1 MPFSKTLKRQSTNK
15 WIRKQLKS
23 LKVIAE
29 DAEIRWTL
37 SHFSYKSCL
46 GTNKLSKLMFRDST
60 IANEFCMSKT
70 KYTYVTHFGIA
81 PIFKTELI
89 EQINGC
95 LFYSV
100 LFDESLNSSLQH

>member
-1 MPFSKTLKRQSTNK
+1 
-15 WIRKQLKS
+15 
-23 LKVIAE
+23 
-29 DAEIRWTL
+29 
-37 SHFSYKSCL
+37 
-46 GTNKLSKLMFRDST
+46 MFRDST

-70 KYTYVTHFGIA
+70 KCNTYVTHFDIA
-81 PIFKTELI
+81 PIFKNELI